1 MRREETGSLESKPET
16 TPPKKKKKKEKKE
29 KEKEKQH

>member
-1 MRREETGSLESKPET
+1 MRREETGSLESIPET
-16 TPPKKKKKKEKKE
+16 TPPPKKNQE